1 MNIVLAEDQP
11 LILESLKVLIEEE
24 GDIRVVAVA
33 RTGHEALEAIRRES
47 PDIAV
52 LDLRMPGLTGLEVL
66 SVLKAEQAGIPVLL
80 LTTFEDA
87 AAIAEAVAIGV
98 EGFLLKDVDPKV
110 FTSAL
115 RAVAGGLTVFHPVV
129 RPHLTKGIATS
140 TGTVFNPYGLTVK
153 DLSVIAAIVRGLG
166 NKEIADCVGC
176 TEGTVKNRVSS
187 ILGKMNL
194 NARTQIAVKALKEGL
209 A

>member
-129 RPHLTKGIATS
+129 RPHLTKGSATS